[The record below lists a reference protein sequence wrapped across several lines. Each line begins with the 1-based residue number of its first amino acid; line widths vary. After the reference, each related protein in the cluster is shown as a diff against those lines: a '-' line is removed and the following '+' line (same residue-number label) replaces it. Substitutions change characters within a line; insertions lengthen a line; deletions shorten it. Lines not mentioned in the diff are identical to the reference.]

1 MTTHLQQ
8 ELENISQKIF
18 QMADLA
24 IESIQNAVTSLK
36 NVDTALAESVIQKDT
51 KLDQLEI
58 SIDED
63 CIRVLVT
70 KQPAA
75 ADLRLVLAILK
86 ANTDL
91 ERIGDLSTSIAK
103 ETIRLDGRS
112 PLKPLVDIPR
122 MSEMAI
128 SMIKLAFHSFTERN
142 ADLARDC
149 IELDKQIDDLNMQ
162 VYRELFS
169 FMAENPSTISQAL
182 GLISVSKAL
191 ERIGDHATN
200 LAERAIYYIE
210 GEDIRHQE

>member
-36 NVDTALAESVIQKDT
+36 NVDTALAESVIQKDANI
-51 KLDQLEI
+51 DQLEI

-128 SMIKLAFHSFTERN
+128 NMIKMSFRSFTEKN
-142 ADLARDC
+142 TDLAHEC
-149 IELDKQIDDLNMQ
+149 IELDRQIDDLNMQ

-169 FMAENPSTISQAL
+169 FMAENHQSACQAQYTH
-182 GLISVSKAL
+182 VPD
-191 ERIGDHATN
+191 RC
-200 LAERAIYYIE
+200 IE
-210 GEDIRHQE
+210 LDRQIDDLNMQV

>member
-8 ELENISQKIF
+8 ELENISQKIYE
-18 QMADLA
+18 MADLA
-24 IESIQNAVTSLK
+24 IEAIQNSVKSLK
-36 NVDTALAESVIQKDT
+36 TADSPLAESVIQKDV

-58 SIDED
+58 DIDED

-91 ERIGDLSTSIAK
+91 ERIGDLATGIAK
-103 ETIRLDGRS
+103 ETIRLNGKA

-128 SMIKLAFHSFTERN
+128 TMIKMAFRSFTEKN
-142 ADLARDC
+142 VDLAHEC
-149 IELDKQIDDLNMQ
+149 IEMDKQIDELNMQ

-169 FMAENPSTISQAL
+169 FMAENPATISQAL

-200 LAERAIYYIE
+200 LAERAIYFIE

>member
-8 ELENISQKIF
+8 ELENISQKIYE
-18 QMADLA
+18 MADLA
-24 IESIQNAVTSLK
+24 IEAIQNAVKSLK
-36 NVDTALAESVIQKDT
+36 TADSPLAESVIQKDV

-58 SIDED
+58 DIDED

-91 ERIGDLSTSIAK
+91 ERIGDLATGISK
-103 ETIRLDGRS
+103 ETIRMNGKT

-128 SMIKLAFHSFTERN
+128 TMIKMAFRSFTEKN
-142 ADLARDC
+142 VDIAHEC
-149 IELDKQIDDLNMQ
+149 IEMDKQIDELNMQ

-169 FMAENPSTISQAL
+169 FMAENPATISQAL

-200 LAERAIYYIE
+200 LAERAIYFIE

>member
-24 IESIQNAVTSLK
+24 IESIQNSVTSLK
-36 NVDTALAESVIQKDT
+36 NVDTAMAESVIQKDT

-91 ERIGDLSTSIAK
+91 ERIGDLATSIAK

-122 MSEMAI
+122 MSEMGI
-128 SMIKLAFHSFTERN
+128 NMIKLAFRSFTERN

-149 IELDKQIDDLNMQ
+149 IEMDKQVDDLNMQ